1 MQTSSLSEELPQPA
15 GDDGLARIFGAY
27 GPKPTW
33 RGRIHQ
39 VAFFATLPAGWYLLA
54 HAETTAARVGV
65 AIYWA
70 SLAGM
75 FGASASYHLL
85 SRTPTAVKWLRR
97 LDHSMIFVLI
107 AGTYT
112 PLCLVVLPKAWG
124 IPILVAA
131 WVTAL
136 AGVIMKLVR
145 LSTRNGASGSWLYL
159 VLGWGG
165 ILMLPKLLTG
175 LSVGGLVLLAAGG
188 VLFTVG
194 AVILGKRTPNPLPA
208 VFGYHEVWHAITVVA
223 VACHFVMVAKV
234 TG

>member
-1 MQTSSLSEELPQPA
+1 
-15 GDDGLARIFGAY
+15 
-27 GPKPTW
+27 
-33 RGRIHQ
+33 
-39 VAFFATLPAGWYLLA
+39 
-54 HAETTAARVGV
+54 
-65 AIYWA
+65 
-70 SLAGM
+70 
-75 FGASASYHLL
+75 
-85 SRTPTAVKWLRR
+85 
-97 LDHSMIFVLI
+97 MIFVLI

-112 PLCLVVLPKAWG
+112 PLCVVVLPRAWG

-136 AGVIMKLVR
+136 AGIVMKMIR
-145 LSTRNGASGSWLYL
+145 LSTWGGRSGSWLYL

-175 LSVGGLVLLAAGG
+175 LTTGGLALLTIGG

-194 AVILGKRTPNPLPA
+194 AVILGKQRPNPLPA

-223 VACHFVMVAKV
+223 VACHFVLVAKV

>member
-1 MQTSSLSEELPQPA
+1 MSTSSLSDPVQQLPNEA
-15 GDDGLARIFGAY
+15 DLEGVFGAY

-54 HAETTAARVGV
+54 HAETTAARVAV
-65 AIYWA
+65 AVYWA

-85 SRTPTAVKWLRR
+85 SRSPNAVKWLRR

-112 PLCLVVLPKAWG
+112 PLCVVVLPRAWG

-136 AGVIMKLVR
+136 AGIVMKMIR
-145 LSTRNGASGSWLYL
+145 LSTWGGRSGSWLYL

-175 LSVGGLVLLAAGG
+175 LTTGGLALLTIGG

-194 AVILGKRTPNPLPA
+194 AVILGKQRPNPLPA

-223 VACHFVMVAKV
+223 VACHFVLVAKV